1 MTNEELEAFL
11 AAKVAEIGPHV
22 QAEITPRFANAPR
35 LRRCTVEDVIVAGPC
50 GAYPESKVRKLADL
64 LPAGPL
70 TVIQVVSGLRGR
82 IPDAD
87 LLWVATLPCWYERP
101 DVVLRWLAAD
111 FAAMALPEYEAR
123 ERSRAPRNCVTV
135 SRLLALGAIEWG
147 SAAWSAAESAGWSA
161 ARSAARSVA
170 RSVARIAAW
179 VAARGAAEN
188 AAWSAAWG
196 VARSAPWSAALDRL
210 LAVAGGTCQ

>member
-35 LRRCTVEDVIVAGPC
+35 LRRCSVEDVMAAGPC
-50 GAYPESKVRKLADL
+50 GAYPESKVRKLAGL

-70 TVIQVVSGLRGR
+70 TVIQVVEGLRGR

-111 FAAMALPEYEAR
+111 FAALALPEYETR
-123 ERSRAPRNCVTV
+123 ERSRAPRNCVMV
-135 SRLLALGAIEWG
+135 SRLIALGAVEWG
-147 SAAWSAAESAGWSA
+147 SAAWSAAWSA
-161 ARSAARSVA
+161 AGNAP
-170 RSVARIAAW
+170 W
-179 VAARGAAEN
+179 N
-188 AAWSAAWG
+188 AAWSAAG
-196 VARSAPWSAALDRL
+196 NAPWRAAIDRL
-210 LAVAGGTCQ
+210 LAVVGGTCQ